1 MVGSEWKFEK
11 VIVTYIMIPIDS
23 SNADESKASVQKVL
37 INEETYEVKS
47 VKTIALPLV
56 QKLDIPSTRKRVE
69 INLTTVYIVRTIFH
83 YLYIDFEI

>member
-1 MVGSEWKFEK
+1 
-11 VIVTYIMIPIDS
+11 MIPIDS

>member
-1 MVGSEWKFEK
+1 
-11 VIVTYIMIPIDS
+11 MIPIDS

-47 VKTIALPLV
+47 MKTIAFPLV